1 LRTIVHNPGEA
12 HVQKL
17 HIVASAPDDRFAVRD
32 IRQSGRV
39 VAGAMDPR
47 PILGAD
53 DRPAVGAL
61 GVLADNILGY
71 ALMASL
77 PQGSWSIS
85 TEIWIDVVARG
96 DAAGPVVGGEAE
108 AVQDGSFAAGRL
120 SDGAGRTVA
129 QCRQR
134 GRWVEPLESMP
145 VGLRDPVLAR
155 TGTGTID
162 LGELLGVKH
171 VDGGVALEATRSVL
185 NPRQMLHGGVSLAAS
200 EFAATASR
208 VDSGSTLPTSS
219 VHIVHTRGVPQ
230 GATITFEPATRHGGR
245 SLWVTDVLGRVEGKV
260 CTVTTVTAQ

>member
-1 LRTIVHNPGEA
+1 M
-12 HVQKL
+12 QKL
-17 HIVASAPDDRFAVRD
+17 RIVSSEPDGYFGVGDLQ
-32 IRQSGRV
+32 QSGMV
-39 VAGAMDPR
+39 VTGAMDPR

-53 DRPAVGAL
+53 GRPAVGAL

-71 ALMASL
+71 AVMASL

-85 TEIWIDVVARG
+85 TEIWIDVVAQG
-96 DAAGPVVGGEAE
+96 DAAGPVVAGEAE

-120 SDGAGRTVA
+120 FDGAGRTVA

-134 GRWVEPLESMP
+134 GRWVEPLESIRAGP
-145 VGLRDPVLAR
+145 GDTVPDR

-171 VDGGVALEATRSVL
+171 VAGGFALEVTLSVL

-230 GATITFEPATRHGGR
+230 GATITFEPVTRHGGR
-245 SLWVTDVLGRVEGKV
+245 SLWVTDVLGRVDGKV